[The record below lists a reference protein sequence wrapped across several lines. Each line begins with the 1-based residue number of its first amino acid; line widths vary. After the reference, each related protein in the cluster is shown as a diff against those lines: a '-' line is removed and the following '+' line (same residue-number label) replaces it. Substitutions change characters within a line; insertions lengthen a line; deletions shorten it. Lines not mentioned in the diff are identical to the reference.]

1 MSLVLKRVEEG
12 IAWIT
17 LNRPEKHNALN
28 GVLLTELDQAF
39 TDVARDPQ
47 VRVVV
52 LSGAGEKAFAA
63 GADIQGMKDR
73 SPGEAEA
80 AALAVQAIFNRI
92 QAFPR
97 PVVASIQGW
106 ALGGG
111 LELALACHIRIASTS
126 ARLGCPEV
134 GLGILPG
141 YGATQRLP
149 RLIGRAQ
156 ALHLMLTGE
165 PVTAEEALRMGLV
178 GRICAPQA
186 LADETLRLAQTLGRR
201 GPMALSA
208 VIQAVNEGAEL
219 SLEEGLH
226 LEARLFGSLE
236 GSWDR
241 QEGLAAFLERRLPD
255 FRGR

>member
-1 MSLVLKRVEEG
+1 MSLVLNRVEGG

-17 LNRPEKHNALN
+17 LNRPEKHNALS
-28 GVLLTELDQAF
+28 GALLAELDQTFAELKD
-39 TDVARDPQ
+39 TPE

-52 LSGAGEKAFAA
+52 ISGAGEKAFAA
-63 GADIQGMKDR
+63 GADIQGIQDR

-80 AALAVQAIFNRI
+80 AALRVQAILDRI

-111 LELALACHIRIASTS
+111 LELALACHIRIASS
-126 ARLGCPEV
+126 AARLGCPEV

-156 ALHLMLTGE
+156 ALQLLLTGN
-165 PVTAEEALRMGLV
+165 PVTGEEALRMGLV
-178 GRICAPQA
+178 GRVCAPQQ
-186 LADETLRLAQTLGRR
+186 LEEETLNLAQTLARR
-201 GPMALSA
+201 APLALAA
-208 VIQAVNEGAEL
+208 VIQAVNEGSEL
-219 SLEEGLH
+219 PLSEGLR

-236 GSWDR
+236 RTLDR
-241 QEGLAAFLERRLPD
+241 QEGLSAFLERRLPD
-255 FRGR
+255 FRG